1 VYTAISNEYLTFLKP
16 QQDENPPQING
27 SMDYTFPENTSD
39 NSIQVN
45 ISDENLFVASVYKN
59 NSLQYSVQNLSS
71 LLFNYSLPL
80 LLEGIYLYNIVAM
93 DQNNNS
99 KDFQIIVKIINI
111 TKPKITGNTY
121 LEFEQMSGSQVITWN
136 VYDLNPLNYTMINN
150 SIVIQTG
157 NLFSNIVTFN
167 VNTDVNSNYE
177 LELIV
182 FDKAGNSENM
192 TTLVMITD
200 HVSPNIFIIS
210 PVNLNT
216 NQTKQKII
224 FFINESD
231 SSWEFVINKTNYGQL
246 SNESIIELI
255 DGQYELRLIVMDKYG
270 NLAEFVSYVNIDT
283 QAPLFDLISPLNDSI
298 TNMKQLLVDF
308 NLDDGYVL
316 ISVNGTTT
324 NHIHAEKIDL
334 SILFK
339 AIDYFLTDTNKYPD
353 LWLSKV
359 AYTPIETVKTHVLT
373 AIELYHR
380 AQ

>member
-1 VYTAISNEYLTFLKP
+1 
-16 QQDENPPQING
+16 
-27 SMDYTFPENTSD
+27 
-39 NSIQVN
+39 
-45 ISDENLFVASVYKN
+45 
-59 NSLQYSVQNLSS
+59 
-71 LLFNYSLPL
+71 
-80 LLEGIYLYNIVAM
+80 M